1 MFYFVSFLIICIL
14 AYKISELLYTSLL
27 SKVQQPVFSNFVL
40 AKHILCL
47 SWLVPL
53 LPMLTLK
60 TENKIWI
67 MIKYRVKHRVII

>member
-47 SWLVPL
+47 S
-53 LPMLTLK
+53 
-60 TENKIWI
+60 
-67 MIKYRVKHRVII
+67 